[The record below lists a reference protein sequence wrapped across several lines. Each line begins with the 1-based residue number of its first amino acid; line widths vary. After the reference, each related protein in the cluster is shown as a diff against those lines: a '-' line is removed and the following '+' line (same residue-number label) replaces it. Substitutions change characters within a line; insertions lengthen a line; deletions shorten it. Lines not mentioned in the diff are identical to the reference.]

1 MLRVPATGLKEKI
14 TPVPVP
20 VPRAGRRGRGEA
32 EVRAEVI
39 YRTNQKKTMETAV
52 GNRAPMSNPSGLIPS
67 LPKALDD

>member
-14 TPVPVP
+14 TPVPVAGCRLP
-20 VPRAGRRGRGEA
+20 GARVAGKRKRA
-32 EVRAEVI
+32 VVI